1 MSIILTEKDNIT
13 LREHLK
19 GVLAQGET
27 EIVFMKKDGS
37 IRKLIGTRDPNLIGL
52 EEYNAKVNAVNKDG
66 SPRKESISS
75 LPVFDM
81 SIKEWRTFSF
91 ENLIS
96 VGAMGNLDLL
106 SSLNILT

>member
-1 MSIILTEKDNIT
+1 MAIILTEQDSII

-19 GVLAQGET
+19 GVLAVGIT

-37 IRKLIGTRDPNLIGL
+37 IRKLSGTRDPNLIGL

-66 SPRKESISS
+66 TPRKESTTS
-75 LPVFDM
+75 LPVFDTN
-81 SIKEWRTFSF
+81 INEWRTFSF

-96 VGAMGNLDLL
+96 VGELGNLDIL
-106 SSLNILT
+106 SKLKILA